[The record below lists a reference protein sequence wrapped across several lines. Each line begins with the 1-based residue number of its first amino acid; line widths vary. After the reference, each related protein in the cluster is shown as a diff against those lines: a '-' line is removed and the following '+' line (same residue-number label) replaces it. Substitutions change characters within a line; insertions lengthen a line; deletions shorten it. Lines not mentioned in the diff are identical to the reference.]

1 MLVQFYNVTKV
12 YSNGVKALNDV
23 SLKIDQGEFIFL
35 MGPSGA
41 GKSTFIKMLFR
52 EEKPTQGQIFISSR
66 SIVRMKRGEVPYLR
80 RSMGVVFQDFKLLE
94 NKTVAENI
102 AFAMKVVG
110 ASNREIA
117 VRTAEVI
124 GMVGLTGKENSFP
137 GQLSGGE
144 QQRVGIARAIANR
157 PLLLIADEPSGNLD
171 MDTATGIMDLLY
183 DINRKGT
190 TVVMATH
197 ARELV
202 RMRANASSPW
212 RLGGSFPIFVPW
224 SSSNELEEFRLFY
237 QRSIDIHVTQPGIK
251 SGYRNDHGY
260 LHFISG
266 GSRLIDY
273 QCRQLHEPVGVGYS
287 DDRLPGRCFD

>member
-23 SLKIDQGEFIFL
+23 SLKIDRGEFVFL

-52 EEKPTQGQIFISSR
+52 EEIPSQGQIFISSR
-66 SIVRMKRGEVPYLR
+66 SIVRMKRSEIPQLR

-102 AFAMKVVG
+102 AFALKVVG
-110 ASNREIA
+110 TRNKDIGP
-117 VRTAEVI
+117 RTAEVI
-124 GMVGLTGKENSFP
+124 QMVGLKGKEKSFP

-171 MDTATGIMDLLY
+171 MDTAQEIMELLY

-190 TVVMATH
+190 TIVMATH

-202 RMRANASSPW
+202 RSAGKRVVTLEAGRVLSDVCA
-212 RLGGSFPIFVPW
+212 L
-224 SSSNELEEFRLFY
+224 EL
-237 QRSIDIHVTQPGIK
+237 
-251 SGYRNDHGY
+251 
-260 LHFISG
+260 
-266 GSRLIDY
+266 
-273 QCRQLHEPVGVGYS
+273 
-287 DDRLPGRCFD
+287 

>member
-23 SLKIDQGEFIFL
+23 SLKIDRGEFVFL

-52 EEKPTQGQIFISSR
+52 EEIPSQGQIFISSR
-66 SIVRMKRGEVPYLR
+66 SIVRMKRSEIPQLR

-102 AFAMKVVG
+102 AFALKVVG
-110 ASNREIA
+110 TRNKDIGP
-117 VRTAEVI
+117 RTAEVI
-124 GMVGLTGKENSFP
+124 QMVGLKGKEKSFP

-171 MDTATGIMDLLY
+171 MDTAQEIMALLY

-190 TVVMATH
+190 TIVMATH

-202 RMRANASSPW
+202 RSAGKRVITLEAGRVLSDVCA
-212 RLGGSFPIFVPW
+212 L
-224 SSSNELEEFRLFY
+224 EL
-237 QRSIDIHVTQPGIK
+237 
-251 SGYRNDHGY
+251 
-260 LHFISG
+260 
-266 GSRLIDY
+266 
-273 QCRQLHEPVGVGYS
+273 
-287 DDRLPGRCFD
+287 

>member
-23 SLKIDQGEFIFL
+23 SLKIDRGEFVFL

-52 EEKPTQGQIFISSR
+52 EEIPSQGQIFISSR
-66 SIVRMKRGEVPYLR
+66 SIVRMKRSEIPQLR

-102 AFAMKVVG
+102 AFALKVVG
-110 ASNREIA
+110 TRNKDIGP
-117 VRTAEVI
+117 RTAEVI
-124 GMVGLTGKENSFP
+124 QMVGLKGKEKSFP

-171 MDTATGIMDLLY
+171 LDTAQEIMALLY

-190 TVVMATH
+190 TIVMATH

-202 RMRANASSPW
+202 RSAGKRVITLEAGRVLSDVCA
-212 RLGGSFPIFVPW
+212 L
-224 SSSNELEEFRLFY
+224 EL
-237 QRSIDIHVTQPGIK
+237 
-251 SGYRNDHGY
+251 
-260 LHFISG
+260 
-266 GSRLIDY
+266 
-273 QCRQLHEPVGVGYS
+273 
-287 DDRLPGRCFD
+287 